1 MTPKHAPATALQI
14 DHFFQY
20 AARSVN
26 ARFQPATIERHE
38 SRWMA
43 AIYIRREML
52 LNGSRAGGRQ

>member
-1 MTPKHAPATALQI
+1 MTAKHAPATPLRI
-14 DHFFQY
+14 DHFFQH
-20 AARSVN
+20 AARRIN
-26 ARFQPATIERHE
+26 ARFQPRTIERHE